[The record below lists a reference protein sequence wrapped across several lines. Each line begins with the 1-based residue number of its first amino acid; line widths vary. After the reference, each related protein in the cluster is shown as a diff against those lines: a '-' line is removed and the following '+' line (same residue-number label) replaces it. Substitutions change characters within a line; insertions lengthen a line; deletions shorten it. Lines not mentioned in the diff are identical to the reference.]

1 MTFLRIL
8 IHEPAITKGGGVL
21 SLVDALDLFLNL
33 RLAECL
39 NIFVRACFREG
50 VEARPLGLVRT
61 SVLGEIE
68 AGLRSLLTDYIV
80 YS

>member
-1 MTFLRIL
+1 MTFLRIW

-50 VEARPLGLVRT
+50 VEARPLGLV
-61 SVLGEIE
+61 LGEIE

-80 YS
+80 CS

>member
-1 MTFLRIL
+1 MTFNRIW
-8 IHEPAITKGGGVL
+8 IHEPAITKGCGVL

-50 VEARPLGLVRT
+50 VEARPLGLF
-61 SVLGEIE
+61 LGEIE

-80 YS
+80 CS